1 MNRRSQKSK
10 LGSFRSEF
18 EKDVATQLQPFGFSY
33 EPFQVPYEIPRKY
46 TPDFVYEDNRGRGY
60 LIECKGYFRAGD
72 TQKYKAVSKSL
83 PWTQEL
89 IFVLMKP
96 NQKVSKS
103 TKLTMAEWCDKHD
116 ILWYT
121 IDTLKELVDYV
132 SDTRRN

>member
-1 MNRRSQKSK
+1 MSRRSRKSK
-10 LGSFRSEF
+10 LGNFRSEF

-33 EPFQVPYEIPRKY
+33 EPYQIPYVIERKY
-46 TPDFVYEDNRGRGY
+46 TPDFVYESNGRTY
-60 LIECKGYFRAGD
+60 IIECKGYFRAGD
-72 TQKYKAVSKSL
+72 TQKYRSIARSI
-83 PWTQEL
+83 PRTHEL

-103 TKLTMAEWCDKHD
+103 TKLTMAEWCDKHE
-116 ILWYT
+116 ILWYN